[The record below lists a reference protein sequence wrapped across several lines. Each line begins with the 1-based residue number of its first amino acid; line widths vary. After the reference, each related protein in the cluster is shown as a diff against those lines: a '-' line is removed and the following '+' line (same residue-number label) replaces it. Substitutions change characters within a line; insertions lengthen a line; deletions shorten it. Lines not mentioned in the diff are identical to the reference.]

1 MLSKCEEEE
10 NGGDDDEDA
19 GARGGG
25 GKYIYLDA
33 FGILGKL

>member
-19 GARGGG
+19 GGGGG